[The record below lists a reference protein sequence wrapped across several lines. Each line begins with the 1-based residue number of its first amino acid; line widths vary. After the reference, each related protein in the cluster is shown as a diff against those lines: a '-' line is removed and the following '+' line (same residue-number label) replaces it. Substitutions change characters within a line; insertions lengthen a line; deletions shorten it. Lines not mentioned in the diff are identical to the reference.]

1 MNDLTDKLKK
11 MHEEWQQSYTL
22 ALAATQDEQKAKC
35 IAADKFSVQ
44 LMEMLPEI
52 VRHLQD
58 FERLANQCAA
68 EERMKNTIDRLI
80 TEKLKEKVKD
90 TDDDLIVW
98 LENRIK
104 EAVK

>member
-1 MNDLTDKLKK
+1 MNELISRLKK
-11 MHEEWQQSYTL
+11 MHGEWLKNSQL
-22 ALAATQDEQKAKC
+22 AMAATQDEQKAKC

-58 FERLANQCAA
+58 FERLVNQYTA
-68 EERMKNTIDRLI
+68 EERLKNTIDRLI
-80 TEKLKEKVKD
+80 TEKLKERVKD
-90 TDDDLIVW
+90 ADDDLIVW

-104 EAVK
+104 EAVE

>member
-1 MNDLTDKLKK
+1 MNDLTDKLQK
-11 MHEEWQQSYTL
+11 MHEEWLKASQL
-22 ALAATQDEQKAKC
+22 AMAATRDEQKAKC

-68 EERMKNTIDRLI
+68 AKSSLQKNGT
-80 TEKLKEKVKD
+80 TPYAASA
-90 TDDDLIVW
+90 
-98 LENRIK
+98 N
-104 EAVK
+104 

>member
-1 MNDLTDKLKK
+1 MHGEWLKNS
-11 MHEEWQQSYTL
+11 QL
-22 ALAATQDEQKAKC
+22 AMAATQDEQKAKC

-44 LMEMLPEI
+44 IMEMLPEI

-104 EAVK
+104 EAAK